1 MPHVILGLGS
11 GRSGTN
17 SLASILSA
25 CRNVDVQHEAF
36 RTDWYRTSDDGDER
50 FPRIKSLDEQDRYF
64 RERLA
69 AGVSVG
75 NVAFYLIPRWR
86 RVRTVFP
93 DCRIV
98 CLHRPKEETV
108 ESWLKW
114 TCGLSQCYPP
124 DLPGIA
130 AHPRIVHQAKW
141 STLFPKF
148 EHARS
153 SREAWEL
160 HWELCEREMAAVE
173 DAFHLQLAELNDD
186 AALARL
192 FDYCRIPLAD
202 RVLPQQRRF
211 NVLT

>member
-1 MPHVILGLGS
+1 MPQVILGLGT

-17 SLASILSA
+17 SLANILSA
-25 CRNVDVQHEAF
+25 CRNVVVQHEAY

-50 FPRIKSLDEQDRYF
+50 FPRISSLDKQDRYF
-64 RERLA
+64 QDQLA
-69 AGVSVG
+69 AGKTVG

-86 RVRTVFP
+86 RLRTVFP
-93 DCRIV
+93 GCRIV

-124 DLPGIA
+124 DLPAIA
-130 AHPRIVHQAKW
+130 AHPWVVHQAKW

-148 EHARS
+148 EQARS

-160 HWELCEREMAAVE
+160 HWELCEREMAAIK
-173 DAFHLQLAELNDD
+173 DAFHLNLADLNND
-186 AALARL
+186 AAVGQL
-192 FDYCRIPLAD
+192 FDYCRIPPED
-202 RVLPQQRRF
+202 RVFSRERKF
-211 NVLT
+211 NVIG